1 MTEQQLAV
9 DERLETS
16 ESAASEATDESE
28 MTTKTE
34 IVGSASPF
42 QVSNAWITRSQGGE
56 IRIDLDFRGTSAGST
71 EVIVSASQFALISM
85 MMALGKPVYYSTEL
99 KAIATEP
106 SFGRSAEDAPP
117 QEPLL
122 IHDVD
127 LVWNFE
133 EMRGGLVLELQNRS
147 VTYFEMADPALIV
160 GWALAV
166 TNHDVTFDGTA
177 LVSVRDIGTNP

>member
-1 MTEQQLAV
+1 MT
-9 DERLETS
+9 T
-16 ESAASEATDESE
+16 TDESK

-34 IVGSASPF
+34 IVGSASPY
-42 QVSNAWITRSQGGE
+42 QVSNAWITRSRGDQ
-56 IRIDLDFRGTSAGST
+56 ITIVLDFRGTSAGST
-71 EVIVSASQFALISM
+71 EVIGSASQFALIST

-99 KAIATEP
+99 NAIATEP

-117 QEPLL
+117 EQPLL
-122 IHDVD
+122 IHDMD

-133 EMRGGLVLELQNRS
+133 EMRGGLVLEFQNRS
-147 VTYFEMADPALIV
+147 LIYFQMRDPALIV
-160 GWALAV
+160 GWALTI